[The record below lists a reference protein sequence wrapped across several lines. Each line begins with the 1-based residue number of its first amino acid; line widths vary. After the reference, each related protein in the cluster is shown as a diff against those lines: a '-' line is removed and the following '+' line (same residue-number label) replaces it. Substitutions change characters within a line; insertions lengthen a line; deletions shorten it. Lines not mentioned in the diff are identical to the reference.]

1 MAQVGVRTRARAVA
15 LAAAAAAA
23 STGTARKRKVNN
35 RELMMSTSHIELRST
50 SRRRVIITP
59 EKSVSVSVSPEINP
73 GHRTLIQD
81 RCSSPS
87 SHHASA
93 SCCSSNGSSDHRI
106 NKFADLEA
114 ESFEVETSGYYSCRE
129 RRETTPSSQL
139 RAESSDEMDSTARP
153 SSAANS
159 RCRSTA
165 ERMPTESELDDFFTE
180 AEKNIQKQFADKY
193 NYDIVKD
200 KPLQGR
206 YEWVL
211 LKQ

>member
-1 MAQVGVRTRARAVA
+1 MMEMAQVGVRTRARAVA

-35 RELMMSTSHIELRST
+35 RELMMSTSYIELRST

-59 EKSVSVSVSPEINP
+59 EKSVSVSPEINP

-87 SHHASA
+87 SHPASA

-114 ESFEVETSGYYSCRE
+114 ESVEVETSGYYSGRE

-180 AEKNIQKQFADKY
+180 AEKNIQKQFADK
-193 NYDIVKD
+193 
-200 KPLQGR
+200 
-206 YEWVL
+206 
-211 LKQ
+211 